1 MANPQLSII
10 IPMYNE
16 ASAIASTLAALAP
29 LRARGVEVIVADGGS
44 SDESRALA
52 GALADAVLCTP
63 RGRAVQ
69 MNAGAAAARGAVLL
83 FLHADT
89 GLPDGADCLIAAG
102 MARSGKLW
110 GRFDVRIVGKP
121 IMLRVIAAMM
131 NLRSRLSGIATG
143 DQAIF
148 VRRDTFLA
156 VGGFPIQPL
165 MEDIALSQRLH
176 KHSAPLCLRQ
186 RVSTSG
192 RRWESCGVWSTIW
205 LMWRLRLRYWLGVP
219 ADTLAKEYR

>member
-16 ASAIASTLAALAP
+16 ALGIASTLAALAP